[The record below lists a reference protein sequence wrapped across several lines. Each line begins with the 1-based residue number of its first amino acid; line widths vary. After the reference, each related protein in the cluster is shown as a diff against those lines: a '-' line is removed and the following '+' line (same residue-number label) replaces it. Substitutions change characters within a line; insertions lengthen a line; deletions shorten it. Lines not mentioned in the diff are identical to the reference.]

1 LSQIRTGD
9 VLDAYHDRLVEAGA
23 QHYRQVEPVSFQV
36 RNSGVN
42 HAMHRKVEKWLEAA
56 QLQEV

>member
-1 LSQIRTGD
+1 MRTED

-36 RNSGVN
+36 EPSPKLRRQSC
-42 HAMHRKVEKWLEAA
+42 HAP
-56 QLQEV
+56 